1 MRKISKSIQLTTDS
15 YKISHFPQ
23 YPDGTSSVYSYLES
37 RGGKFRNNLFFGLQ
51 YILKEYLEGQ
61 VVTKDNIDEAEEV
74 AMMHFGTNDKSCFN
88 RAGWEKILYKFDGK
102 LPVKIK
108 AVPEGTI
115 LPGKNVLMTV
125 ENTDFADKDPSYW
138 LTNYLETVLTEVW
151 YPITVATQ
159 SWYMK
164 QIISDYLRETG
175 NLDGLP
181 FKLHDFGFRGVSSV
195 ETAGIGGAAHLVN
208 FRGTDTL
215 AAIRVARNYY
225 DEPMAGF
232 SIPASEHSTITSWTK
247 DGEVKAFANML
258 KQYPKGLVACVS
270 DSFDIYKACR
280 ELWGEQ
286 LRMKVNAR
294 EGTLVVRPDSGN
306 PVEVVNKVLT
316 ILAEQFGFTTNEKGY
331 KVLSDK
337 VRVIQGDGIDFSML
351 KLILQSMKEQGW
363 SADNIAFGSGGGL
376 LQKLDRDTLK
386 FAFKCSNIVVNG
398 EARDVYKSP
407 VTDTVKVSKRGRLK
421 LVKFGGLY
429 GTMGES
435 EHPDMPD
442 ILETIFENGV
452 VTKEYDL
459 ADIRRRADR
468 CTDELRFLNMVE

>member
-1 MRKISKSIQLTTDS
+1 MIKISRNILLTTDS
-15 YKISHFPQ
+15 YKLSHFLQ
-23 YPDGTSSVYSYLES
+23 YPPGTSNVYSYLES
-37 RGGKFRNNLFFGLQ
+37 RGGKFRNTLFFGLQ
-51 YILKEYLEGQ
+51 YFLKEYLEGQ
-61 VVTKDNIDEAEEV
+61 VVTQEKIDEAEDI
-74 AMMHFGTNDKSCFN
+74 AKLHFGSDTNCFN
-88 RAGWEKILYKFDGK
+88 RAGWQSILEKHGGK
-102 LPVKIK
+102 LPVRIK

-115 LPGKNVLMTV
+115 LPNKNVLMTI
-125 ENTDFADKDPSYW
+125 ENTDPDAYW
-138 LTNYLETVLTEVW
+138 LTNYLETLLVQVW

-164 QIISDYLRETG
+164 QIITDYLNETG
-175 NLDGLP
+175 NPNGLL

-195 ETAGIGGAAHLVN
+195 ETAGIGAAAHLVN

-215 AAIRVARNYY
+215 EGIRVARNYY

-232 SIPASEHSTITSWTK
+232 SIPASEHSTITSWTRE
-247 DGEVKAFANML
+247 GEVKAFANML

-270 DSFDIYKACR
+270 DSFDIFKACK

-316 ILAEQFGFTTNEKGY
+316 ILGEQFGVDTNEKGY

-337 VRVIQGDGIDFSML
+337 VRVIQGDGIDLAMMKS
-351 KLILQSMKEQGW
+351 ILQSMKENGW

-386 FAFKCSNIVVNG
+386 FAFKCSSVTVDG
-398 EARDVYKSP
+398 EERAVFKSP
-407 VTDTVKVSKRGRLK
+407 ITDTVKVSKKGRLK
-421 LVKFGGLY
+421 LVTFGGLY
-429 GTMGES
+429 STIGEAHHIS
-435 EHPDMPD
+435 MPD
-442 ILETIFENGV
+442 VLETVFENGV
-452 VTKEYDL
+452 ITKEYDM
-459 ADIRRRADR
+459 ADIRRRAER
-468 CTDELRFLNMVE
+468 STENIRFMGGYE